1 MTNNISVIIVEQH
14 VELAL
19 KVAEYAYV
27 LDRGHV
33 ALEGPTSEI
42 RDNPNL
48 LRLLA
53 P

>member
-1 MTNNISVIIVEQH
+1 MAEHISVMIVEQH

-19 KVAEYAYV
+19 KLADYTYV
-27 LDRGHV
+27 LDRGRV
-33 ALEGPTSEI
+33 ALEGPADEI

>member
-1 MTNNISVIIVEQH
+1 MFIVEPD

-19 KVAEYAYV
+19 KLAVYTYV
-27 LDRGHV
+27 LDRGRV
-33 ALEGPTSEI
+33 ALEGPADEI